1 MENAILLQNVSL
13 KQLES
18 LMARVVNDQLK
29 EIYNGQPT
37 NEEEVLLTRDEAC
50 SYLKISLT
58 SLWKWTK
65 NGKINAYGIGNR
77 VYYKKAELI
86 ESVKRIN

>member
-1 MENAILLQNVSL
+1 MENAIILQNVTVAE
-13 KQLES
+13 LEI
-18 LMARVVNDQLK
+18 LLVRVVNDQLK
-29 EIYNGQPT
+29 EFFNTQPT
-37 NEEEVLLTRDEAC
+37 DKKEVLLTRDEAC
-50 SYLKISLT
+50 SLLKISST

-65 NGKINAYGIGNR
+65 NGKINAYSLGNC